1 MKPVKCVSIL
11 HQLCVC
17 VSVSQ
22 AALLEGVE
30 LCPKDRKIDQ
40 CRQKMWRRERCL
52 LCMQSVP
59 KSCDSRMESDIQK
72 VMLWCMNNATS
83 SCKKKIMFMLYDI
96 VLYPCCF
103 SLCIHTPTYIT
114 TAEGLG
120 PTGMGGPPA
129 VRGSRFATTGA
140 GKSSKRLQGGSTMM
154 VVVVDMW
161 YTIVDV
167 SLYHL
172 CLICDI

>member
-1 MKPVKCVSIL
+1 MFHLSRVRVFFPEMCPSQKGFPNLMYIL
-11 HQLCVC
+11 FPTWLAEPPCEASEMCIDIASVVC

-72 VMLWCMNNATS
+72 VML
-83 SCKKKIMFMLYDI
+83 
-96 VLYPCCF
+96 
-103 SLCIHTPTYIT
+103 
-114 TAEGLG
+114 
-120 PTGMGGPPA
+120 
-129 VRGSRFATTGA
+129 
-140 GKSSKRLQGGSTMM
+140 
-154 VVVVDMW
+154 
-161 YTIVDV
+161 
-167 SLYHL
+167 
-172 CLICDI
+172 

>member
-1 MKPVKCVSIL
+1 MCIDIASV
-11 HQLCVC
+11 VC

-22 AALLEGVE
+22 AAMLEGVE

-59 KSCDSRMESDIQK
+59 KLCDSRMESDIQK

-83 SCKKKIMFMLYDI
+83 SCEKKIMFMLYDI

-120 PTGMGGPPA
+120 PTGQGWGGTPRSPRIE
-129 VRGSRFATTGA
+129 VCNNRSLLLW
-140 GKSSKRLQGGSTMM
+140 KSSKRLQGGSTMM
-154 VVVVDMW
+154 VVAVVMW
-161 YTIVDV
+161 YTI
-167 SLYHL
+167 
-172 CLICDI
+172 